1 MSVLGVLGAVS
12 GAEALGIRLEKL
24 TIQQKTRPQIS
35 IRAMYNP
42 TSLSFTVSAEYGK
55 ALGIAETAEKTVFKH
70 LKSGEL
76 ELELILDASRP
87 GMGEP
92 VAEQLALLK
101 DVCMPS
107 PGQQGRLGLW
117 ELKISWGRMDWLGEP
132 SCTAVAEKMIVKYTL
147 FDRGGR
153 PLRAHVTLKL
163 KVTPSASTNGEPAIA
178 SKSPKQVINN
188 LRDKL
193 GI

>member
-1 MSVLGVLGAVS
+1 MSVLGAVS
-12 GAEALGIRLEKL
+12 GAKEALGIRLEKL
-24 TIQQKTRPQIS
+24 TIQQKTRPQFS

-42 TSLSFTVSAEYGK
+42 TSLLFTVSAKYD
-55 ALGIAETAEKTVFKH
+55 ETVGVGGDVEKTVFKH

-87 GMGEP
+87 GMREP
-92 VAEQLALLK
+92 VAEQLAQLK

-107 PGQQGRLGLW
+107 PGQKGRHGLW

-132 SCTAVAEKMIVKYTL
+132 SCTAVAEKMTVKYTL

-163 KVTPSASTNGEPAIA
+163 RVTPSASPSGEPANV
-178 SKSPKQVINN
+178 SKGPKRVINN